1 MNPVH
6 IIAAKRSA
14 IGRFGGGLKSLSA
27 ADLASAIAEA
37 VVAENLHQHIVAGS
51 AAVPCGPRE
60 AVVAENLR
68 PHIVT
73 GSAAVPCGSRDAMLA
88 ENLRQHI
95 VTGSAAVPC
104 GSRDAMLAENLR
116 QHIGQIILG
125 QVLQAGSG
133 MNVARQVGLKLGI
146 PQHVP
151 AFTVNMACGSSL
163 KATALAASAIAS
175 GENDLVLAGG
185 VECMS
190 RAPHYAT
197 DLRWGKKLGDAAML
211 DAILVDGLTDPSLK
225 IGMGE
230 TAERI
235 ADKHGITRA
244 EQDAFAAQSQSRAAA
259 SRDHFA
265 REIVAVTGRDGMI
278 TMDEHPRAD
287 TTLGSLAKLTP
298 AFRKDGTVTA
308 GNASGINDGAAMVLL
323 ASDAAMQKHSL
334 KPRARIVATA
344 AVGCDPALMGL
355 GPVAAIRKLCDITGW
370 NLGDV
375 DAIEINEA
383 FAAQTLGCVRELG
396 LDMEKLNQRGGAIAL
411 GHPIGASGAR
421 VLVTLLHLM
430 EDKNYRRGIASLCIG
445 GGMGIAM
452 AIER

>member
-1 MNPVH
+1 MKTVH
-6 IIAAKRSA
+6 IIEAKRSP

-27 ADLASAIAEA
+27 ADLACAVANA
-37 VVAENLHQHIVAGS
+37 VVPET
-51 AAVPCGPRE
+51 
-60 AVVAENLR
+60 LR
-68 PHIVT
+68 
-73 GSAAVPCGSRDAMLA
+73 A
-88 ENLRQHI
+88 
-95 VTGSAAVPC
+95 
-104 GSRDAMLAENLR
+104 
-116 QHIGQIILG
+116 HIGQVILG

-133 MNVARQVGLKLGI
+133 MNVARQAGLKLGI

-163 KATALAASAIAS
+163 KAVALGASAIAS

-185 VECMS
+185 VESMS

-197 DLRWGKKLGDAAML
+197 DLRWGKKLGDAAMA
-211 DAILVDGLTDPSLK
+211 DAILVDGLTDPTLK

-244 EQDAFAAQSQSRAAA
+244 EQDAFALRSQSRVCAN
-259 SRDHFA
+259 RDSFA
-265 REIVAVTGRDGMI
+265 REIIPVSGRDGI
-278 TMDEHPRAD
+278 IVQDEHPRAD
-287 TTLGSLAKLTP
+287 TTAEGLAKLTP
-298 AFRKDGTVTA
+298 AFRMDGAVTA

-323 ASDAAMQKHSL
+323 ASDDAVRAHGL
-334 KPRARIVATA
+334 KSRAYIVASA
-344 AVGCDPALMGL
+344 AVGCDPAVMGL
-355 GPVAAIRKLCDITGW
+355 GPVVAIRRLCEITGW
-370 NLGDV
+370 NLADV

-383 FAAQTLGCVRELG
+383 FAVQVLGCVKELG
-396 LDMEKLNQRGGAIAL
+396 ADMKKLNQRGGAIAL

-430 EDKNYRRGIASLCIG
+430 EDRGFKRGIASLCIG

-452 AIER
+452 AVER

>member
-1 MNPVH
+1 MKTVH
-6 IIAAKRSA
+6 IVAAKRSPV
-14 IGRFGGGLKSLSA
+14 GRFGGGLKSLAA
-27 ADLASAIAEA
+27 ADLACA
-37 VVAENLHQHIVAGS
+37 VAD
-51 AAVPCGPRE
+51 

-68 PHIVT
+68 AH
-73 GSAAVPCGSRDAMLA
+73 L
-88 ENLRQHI
+88 
-95 VTGSAAVPC
+95 
-104 GSRDAMLAENLR
+104 
-116 QHIGQIILG
+116 GQIILG

-133 MNVARQVGLKLGI
+133 MNVARQVGLKLGM

-163 KATALAASAIAS
+163 KAVALGASEIAA
-175 GENDLVLAGG
+175 GESEIVLAGG

-197 DLRWGKKLGDAAML
+197 DLRWGKKLGDAAMP
-211 DAILVDGLTDPSLK
+211 DAILVDGLTDPTLK

-244 EQDAFAAQSQSRAAA
+244 EQDAFAVRSQGRAATN
-259 SRDHFA
+259 RDHFA
-265 REIVAVTGRDGMI
+265 REIVAVTGRDGTI
-278 TMDEHPRAD
+278 ATDEHPRAD
-287 TTLGSLAKLTP
+287 TTIESLAKLAP

-323 ASDAAMQKHSL
+323 AGGDAVRTHGLTS
-334 KPRARIVATA
+334 RARIIASA
-344 AVGCDPALMGL
+344 AVGCDPATMGL
-355 GPVAAIRKLCDITGW
+355 GPVGAIRRLCEITGW
-370 NLGDV
+370 NLGEV
-375 DAIEINEA
+375 DAVEINEA
-383 FAAQTLGCVRELG
+383 FAVQTLGCVRELA
-396 LDMEKLNQRGGAIAL
+396 LDIEKLNQRGGAIAL

-430 EDKNYRRGIASLCIG
+430 EDKNFKRGIASLCIG

-452 AIER
+452 AVER